1 MYTNTDIFT
10 TMKKSELLKLVD
22 HKKPHMTA
30 IFEVKPKSQ
39 NERTKLD
46 YLIPG
51 CNLLVASIKTWN
63 KLSKE
68 ILHAL
73 FIDSF
78 KNKLNDA
85 WKYLSIIFYEQ
96 EQFIKDIDLPANL

>member
-46 YLIPG
+46 YVIPG

-63 KLSKE
+63 KLLKE
-68 ILHAL
+68 ILHAF

-78 KNKLNDA
+78 NNKLNDA
-85 WKYLSIIFYEQ
+85 
-96 EQFIKDIDLPANL
+96 